1 LLRVTDFKGIG
12 ELKRKL
18 IITKALSAG
27 DVFAQTSQHFHSD
40 AHLQNGIATGHLT
53 EPHNLER
60 SSTVELLDRVAN
72 GDIAQW

>member
-1 LLRVTDFKGIG
+1 LLRVADFKGIG

-27 DVFAQTSQHFHSD
+27 DVFAQPSQHFHSD
-40 AHLQNGIATGHLT
+40 AHIHNGTAGQLT

-60 SSTVELLDRVAN
+60 SSTLEVLDRVAN
-72 GDIAQW
+72 GDLAQW